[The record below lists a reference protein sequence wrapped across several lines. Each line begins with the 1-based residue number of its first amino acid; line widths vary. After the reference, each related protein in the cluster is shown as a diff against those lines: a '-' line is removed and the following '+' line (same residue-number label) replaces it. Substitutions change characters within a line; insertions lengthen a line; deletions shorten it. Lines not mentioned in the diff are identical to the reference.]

1 MRLTVLGSA
10 GSYPA
15 PGRACSSYLL
25 EAGGHRVLLDCGNG
39 AMTNLLREHDVH
51 DVDALVLTHRHHDHL
66 ADAYALHTA
75 LQFHPAGP
83 RPLRLYAQRD
93 TWGYLGT
100 IAGGVDR
107 LRPLLDLHAVEPD
120 DVVETGPV
128 RLSFRST
135 AHPVPTLAVRAEHD
149 GTVIA
154 YSADSGPCDALVE
167 TARGADLF
175 LCEAT
180 WAGSADGKP
189 RDLHC
194 TGTQA
199 GELAKRAGAR
209 RLLVTH
215 VAHPMDPQRVAV
227 EAGAAFGA
235 EVEAAADL
243 ATYDV

>member
-25 EAGGHRVLLDCGNG
+25 ESGGHRLLLDCGNG
-39 AMTNLLREHDVH
+39 AMANLLREHDVH

-83 RPLRLYAQRD
+83 RPLTLLAQPD
-93 TWGYLGT
+93 TWGYLGK
-100 IAGGVDR
+100 IAGGDDR
-107 LRPLLDLHAVEPD
+107 LRPLLDLHPLEPGDTVEA
-120 DVVETGPV
+120 GPL
-128 RLSFRST
+128 RLSFRRT
-135 AHPVPTLAVRAEHD
+135 AHPVPTLAVRVEHE
-149 GTVIA
+149 GRVFA
-154 YSADSGPCDALVE
+154 YSADSGPCESLAE
-167 TARGADLF
+167 TARDAGLF

-189 RDLHC
+189 ADLHC
-194 TGTQA
+194 TGGQA
-199 GELAKRAGAR
+199 GDLARRAGAQH
-209 RLLVTH
+209 LLVTH
-215 VAHPMDPQRVAV
+215 VAHPMDPEQVAA
-227 EAGAAFGA
+227 EAAEAFGA
-235 EVEAAADL
+235 EVTAAADL